1 MRRLEGKRV
10 LITGGARGIG
20 RALAVQLAAEGAN
33 TVLADVEQALLPDA
47 ADAVRASAGRV
58 STYTLDV
65 TDSVSIAELRERLI
79 RDEGPVDMLVN
90 SAGVVFGGPFLEV
103 SMEEHFKTYRV
114 NLLGL
119 VAVTR
124 AFLPDLISRPQA
136 HLVNIAS
143 ASGFIGLPL
152 ASTYASSKWAVIG
165 FTDSIRLELK
175 MQGHHHV
182 RAVAVC
188 PSYVS
193 TGMFDGARAP
203 RMTRILT
210 PEKVAR
216 LTVRAIKRNRPYVL
230 TPWLVKVTPPLK
242 GLLPDTIF
250 NLVAKVFGATSG
262 MDAWHG
268 RGDIMGSPHE
278 R

>member
-20 RALAVQLAAEGAN
+20 LALAVRLAAEGSEI
-33 TVLADVEQALLPDA
+33 VLADLPGSPLPEAAQAVGGTVA
-47 ADAVRASAGRV
+47 HYA
-58 STYTLDV
+58 LDV
-65 TDSVSIAELRERLI
+65 TDQASIDDLQNRVKREA
-79 RDEGPVDMLVN
+79 GPVDILVN

-103 SMEEHFKTYRV
+103 PLDEHLKTYRV
-114 NLLGL
+114 NVLGL
-119 VAVTR
+119 VALTR
-124 AFLPDLISRPQA
+124 TFLPDLIARPRA

-152 ASTYASSKWAVIG
+152 GSTYASSKWAVIG

-175 MQGHHHV
+175 MQGYRHV
-182 RAVAVC
+182 RATAVC
-188 PSYVS
+188 PSYVG

-203 RMTRILT
+203 RLTRILT

-230 TPWLVKVTPPLK
+230 TPWLVKLTPPLK
-242 GLLPDTIF
+242 ALLPDAIF
-250 NLVAKVFGATSG
+250 NLVASGFGATSG
-262 MDAWHG
+262 MASWRG
-268 RGDIMGSPHE
+268 RG
-278 R
+278 